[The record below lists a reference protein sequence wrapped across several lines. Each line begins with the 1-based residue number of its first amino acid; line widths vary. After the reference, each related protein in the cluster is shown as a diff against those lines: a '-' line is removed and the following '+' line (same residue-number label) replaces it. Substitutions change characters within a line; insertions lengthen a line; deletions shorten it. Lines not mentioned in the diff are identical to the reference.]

1 MFRTIRIFALALA
14 VVAILAACSGAAATP
29 GVATL
34 DDPEASGSPGASPSA
49 TLNPQDA
56 FLAYAQCMREN
67 GIDMPDPQV
76 SEDGSGETRVTISG
90 GEGPSNGGAAD
101 KATFEK
107 ADTAC
112 RHFLASVTQDG
123 NGFQMSAEDQDKM
136 LQFARCMRE
145 HGVDMPDPDFS
156 GGGAI
161 IKGGPGD
168 DGPGAFDPDSD
179 EFQAAQEACQSLLP
193 GGGKGGSLSA
203 DGGPSSGGGV
213 TLPGGTVNK

>member
-1 MFRTIRIFALALA
+1 MFRTIRFVALALA

-49 TLNPQDA
+49 SLNPQDA

-67 GIDMPDPQV
+67 GVDMPDPQV
-76 SEDGSGETRVTISG
+76 SEDGSGDTRVTIGAEGPGSG
-90 GEGPSNGGAAD
+90 GSAA

-123 NGFQMSAEDQDKM
+123 KAFQMSAEDQDKM

-156 GGGAI
+156 GSGAI

-168 DGPGAFDPDSD
+168 DGPGSIDFNSD

-193 GGGKGGSLSA
+193 GGGKGGSLST
-203 DGGPSSGGGV
+203 DGGPSSGDGV